1 VSAPITLIDYRAG
14 NMASVRKAF
23 EHLGM
28 SVIVTNAPMDVCRA
42 EKIVLPGVGHF
53 SATRA
58 IDECALRP
66 PILEAVKAGVPFLGI
81 CVGMQWMYTGSTEA
95 PDVPGADLI
104 EGMCDVF
111 PADVKSPHVGWNTI
125 TKIRGSRI
133 LDGIDDEAFVY
144 FTHSYQGPITTEC
157 VATTH
162 YSRPFAAAVERDN
175 IFGTQFHPEKSG
187 AIGLK
192 ILQNFIAL

>member
-1 VSAPITLIDYRAG
+1 MSATITLIDYRAG

-23 EHLGM
+23 EHLGTNVAVT
-28 SVIVTNAPMDVCRA
+28 SVPMDVCHA

-58 IDECALRP
+58 IDEFALRK

-81 CVGMQWMYTGSTEA
+81 CVGMQWMYDGSTES
-95 PDVPGADLI
+95 PGVPGAGLI

-111 PADVKSPHVGWNTI
+111 PPDVKSPHVGWNTI
-125 TKIRGSRI
+125 TKTKESRI
-133 LDGIDDEAFVY
+133 LADINNEAFVY
-144 FTHSYQGPITTEC
+144 FTHSYRGPLTSEC
-157 VATTH
+157 VATTQ
-162 YSRPFAAAVERDN
+162 YGGTFAAVVEHNN

-187 AIGLK
+187 DVGLK
-192 ILQNFIAL
+192 ILQNFITL